1 MSLPSSPPPRGC
13 SPISSCKSQPCNT
26 SKKEKISINCGS
38 EWIHS
43 SCYPGISHP
52 SHSPRSHTLLTR
64 DQNLISRKSDSWPP
78 QETRGPDRDPI
89 EEPPG
94 QIISTA
100 FGHFH
105 CCGRWWETWPLP
117 WIHNCCSAGISCG
130 VPVQHFLLSYLL
142 FIILISLAASH
153 SQGSFRAG

>member
-1 MSLPSSPPPRGC
+1 MHRATSLQSTTKPTDNGASRSPMTCQICRFLPHRPPRGC

-105 CCGRWWETWPLP
+105 CCGRW
-117 WIHNCCSAGISCG
+117 
-130 VPVQHFLLSYLL
+130 
-142 FIILISLAASH
+142 
-153 SQGSFRAG
+153 